1 MGTFLGN
8 LTVLGG
14 SLEEVSALLP
24 GTTVGKWSER
34 FVTVL
39 HENYGMG
46 TVERPARKVS
56 KALPEATVLSAAL
69 VDSDLL
75 ELTVWQ
81 GGKRVTTRGH
91 FPYDGTPKRGD
102 PKKFCAALGLPDE
115 DVPRLKAVWAKG
127 DAEEQLELTAALLGT
142 PLYCDTRAVPTEKAR
157 RDAEGVDQWLAQR
170 PDPPKVKNQ
179 TRAEVVQELSG
190 LEIPFGA
197 GVGGNGAGNLSRF
210 RRVEDGMYLFF
221 RWDRGKLTLTR
232 PFVPKVWLQANEW
245 DHGVTY
251 EDLGEGRV
259 LAIGWERVE
268 IDNGGTSF
276 CVGVGIVGD
285 SAGKLNC
292 PLDFELDGQRRD
304 RSSFYPMPDGGV
316 LVEYEPLRQFFVY
329 GDLAPAE
336 LVRYAPDGSILWRKV
351 LDRDTG
357 YPFRFW
363 DDLLWMLKSYAG
375 QEDEYY
381 LLDLDGNKVFCLQL
395 PELPE
400 EKDFSFRYHFLRKQP
415 MEGELWVVREK
426 LDCRVCKATHTL
438 LRLDTKGQMLGEHPL
453 PCDMADQISDAVI
466 LKSRVCIDRF
476 DEGIWVLDGED
487 FSVLAGI
494 EDHRSYMSLETDG
507 AGRIWVA
514 VSDSTWEAYDQDLN
528 LLSRHRLKG
537 GTMDVEVDAEGH
549 LRVLTYDEKNH
560 TLRVYAMKEI

>member
-190 LEIPFGA
+190 LEIPHVFYQGS
-197 GVGGNGAGNLSRF
+197 GGYYQLRRTDNGRNLF
-210 RRVEDGMYLFF
+210 Y
-221 RWDRGKLTLTR
+221 RWTPRGDLTLAPT
-232 PFVPKVWLQANEW
+232 PVPEPWLEEDSCW
-245 DHGVTY
+245 DLYYHEIAPDRMVV
-251 EDLGEGRV
+251 EGLKTVGDDSR
-259 LAIGWERVE
+259 GWFRKPE
-268 IDNGGTSF
+268 
-276 CVGVGIVGD
+276 GIIAD
-285 SAGKLNC
+285 SAGLLSC
-292 PLDFELDGQRRD
+292 PMPLELDGKERGVNH
-304 RSSFYPMPDGGV
+304 MWGLPDGGI
-316 LVEYEPLRQFFVY
+316 LIDYGSERCSVEPEGNVER
-329 GDLAPAE
+329 DLA
-336 LVRYAPDGSILWRKV
+336 RYAPDGAILWRKS
-351 LDRDTG
+351 LDPWSDSLR
-357 YPFRFW
+357 
-363 DDLLWMLKSYAG
+363 LLWDGLLWIVDSSRP
-375 QEDEYY
+375 QEEEYY
-381 LLDLDGNKVFCLQL
+381 ALDLDGNEALRLTL

-400 EKDFSFRYHFLRKQP
+400 NKDFAFRYHLLRKQP
-415 MEGELWVVREK
+415 MEGELWVVRMT
-426 LDCRVCKATHTL
+426 LDRRVGKANHTL

-466 LKSRVCIDRF
+466 LKDRVCIDRF
-476 DEGIWVLDGED
+476 DEGIWVLDGQD